1 MKSKSLLVIS
11 GVAISTLLYLI
22 YLAATFESPEGTTT
36 IVIPPPALQVVEP
49 DPEPIPVPQP
59 PVVEITPEP
68 DPEVEEPLIEPV
80 EVEVAVE
87 PELEELP
94 QSEVIELPDLNNS
107 DSFAF
112 ERLRQLQSG
121 VAILAYLKDEQI
133 IRRFVVL
140 VDNIS
145 KGNLPQSNLPYKA
158 IPGEM
163 PVSSID
169 ENLFVMDV
177 EGFTRFDKLVDAV
190 AALDARQAMAVYRLF
205 SPLFQQAYA
214 EIGYRDV
221 NFDITLRR
229 AIRNVLNT
237 DEIEGPFQLVKPS
250 VMYLYA
256 DADIENMADVQK
268 QIIRLG
274 PENAEKLKTQLRQFL
289 QQL

>member
-68 DPEVEEPLIEPV
+68 EPEVEEPLIEPV

>member
-1 MKSKSLLVIS
+1 
-11 GVAISTLLYLI
+11 
-22 YLAATFESPEGTTT
+22 
-36 IVIPPPALQVVEP
+36 
-49 DPEPIPVPQP
+49 
-59 PVVEITPEP
+59 
-68 DPEVEEPLIEPV
+68 
-80 EVEVAVE
+80 
-87 PELEELP
+87 
-94 QSEVIELPDLNNS
+94 
-107 DSFAF
+107 
-112 ERLRQLQSG
+112 
-121 VAILAYLKDEQI
+121 
-133 IRRFVVL
+133 
-140 VDNIS
+140 
-145 KGNLPQSNLPYKA
+145 
-158 IPGEM
+158 M